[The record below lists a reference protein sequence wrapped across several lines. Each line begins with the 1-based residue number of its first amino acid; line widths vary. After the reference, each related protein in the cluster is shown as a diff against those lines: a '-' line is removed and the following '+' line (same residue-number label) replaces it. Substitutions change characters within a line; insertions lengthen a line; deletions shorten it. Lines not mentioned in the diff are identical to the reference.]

1 MYFPKEITDIMTS
14 YAKDLEEQERIQ
26 SWKDDHKLYFKI
38 FNRLRNVF
46 RGHPMYNW
54 QSPPMRELHAYT
66 LLMLQEMTQ
75 RKLEE
80 VFYNRQQNT
89 MFSDSGVYYILGI
102 CIRKRI
108 ATLSNNMDNNT
119 TALSAIEQR
128 LQQLEPS

>member
-1 MYFPKEITDIMTS
+1 MYFPTEIMDIMTA

-26 SWKDDHKLYFKI
+26 RWKDDHKLYFKMLH
-38 FNRLRNVF
+38 RLRNVF
-46 RGHPMYNW
+46 RDHPMYNW
-54 QSPPMRELHAYT
+54 QSPPLRELHAYT

-75 RKLEE
+75 NKLEE

-89 MFSDSGVYYILGI
+89 MFSDSGVYHILGI

-108 ATLSNNMDNNT
+108 ATLNNT
-119 TALSAIEQR
+119 TRYNNTALSAIEQR